1 VDFTNGGG
9 VVVNAQTGAV
19 VSTEAAGQD
28 HGGPG
33 GQGGPG
39 GKHGG
44 RPQAPSSS
52 STPTTQP

>member
-1 VDFTNGGG
+1 
-9 VVVNAQTGAV
+9 VVNAQTGAV

-33 GQGGPG
+33 G
-39 GKHGG
+39 KHGG
-44 RPQAPSSS
+44 RPQAPSNS